1 MIFLIST
8 VVRRKR
14 NLFSGRREMS
24 ECGEVGRAKNS
35 LKMKSVSSNLLYY

>member
-24 ECGEVGRAKNS
+24 ECGEGRAKNS
-35 LKMKSVSSNLLYY
+35 LKMKSVSSK